1 MLLLNMFGA
10 LNRIACSSFVH
21 ADDANSTVTVPPG
34 KLLVALFILVAAAR
48 YGSLTVECEVVSS

>member
-1 MLLLNMFGA
+1 MFGA

-34 KLLVALFILVAAAR
+34 KLLVALFILVGAAR
-48 YGSLTVECEVVSS
+48 YGSLTVEYEVVSS